1 MAGAIIW
8 PHCEVEFHGGGGMI
22 SVVIPYFQR
31 ERGILGRALQS
42 VFASQG
48 IDRLEVIVVDD
59 ASPVPA
65 REELAAIGP
74 TRFPVTVIEQA
85 NSGPGGARN
94 TGLDKVSPDTEYVA
108 FLDSD
113 DEWSPQHLQNALAAL
128 RAGYDVYFADHL
140 QLGAETSAFQRA
152 NRIIPADHALIVGQ
166 SDLHAYG
173 GDMFDQIISANV
185 IGTST
190 VVYDYRNNSDVR
202 FRMNLRMAGEDYLFW
217 LDLSLRGARFAFGAG
232 TEVVYGKG
240 VNVFAGSGWG
250 SENHA
255 RRIVDELSFRRCLL
269 KEYYLNEAQRL
280 SVTHG
285 IQNLRDGFV
294 RDFVHRLRHRK
305 QINWELLAV
314 AMHTEPAILS
324 RVFPVVVQV
333 LIDSSQQRTKLK
345 NRQ

>member
-1 MAGAIIW
+1 
-8 PHCEVEFHGGGGMI
+8 MI

-65 REELAAIGP
+65 REELAAIGS
-74 TRFPVTVIEQA
+74 TRFPVTVVEQP

-113 DEWSPQHLQNALAAL
+113 DEWSPQHLQNALTAL

-140 QLGAETSAFQRA
+140 QLGAETSAFRRA
-152 NRIIPADHALIVGQ
+152 KRIVPADHALIAGR

-173 GDMFDQIISANV
+173 GDMFDQIITGNV
-185 IGTST
+185 IGTPT
-190 VVYDYRNNSDVR
+190 VVFDRRKYFDVR
-202 FRMNLRMAGEDYLFW
+202 FRNNLKMAGEDYLFW
-217 LDLSLRGARFAFGAG
+217 LDLSLRGARFAFGSP
-232 TEVVYGKG
+232 TEVVCGKG

-250 SENHA
+250 SADHA

-269 KEYYLNEAQRL
+269 TEYSLNEKQQL
-280 SVTHG
+280 SVTSG
-285 IQNLRDGFV
+285 IQNLRDGLI

-305 QINWELLAV
+305 QINWKLLA
-314 AMHTEPAILS
+314 AAIRKEPTILL
-324 RVFPVVVQV
+324 RIFPVIVRT
-333 LIDSSQQRTKLK
+333 LNDSWQQRPKIKL
-345 NRQ
+345 R